1 MHQVARN
8 ECSMRELVD
17 IHNRELMARIFDT
30 VNKAPDR
37 PPAVLGGEGLYE
49 CPRAGI
55 AALAGW
61 QLEHIRAFAVEL
73 SELAV
78 VLKDVCTPSACPQ
91 MKATDEWMYLCAAH
105 KQPQVRG
112 QDIFRPVRS
121 PLRAR
126 SLAPARS
133 RSRPPRIQTYTH
145 TIEHRSAALS
155 TT

>member
-37 PPAVLGGEGLYE
+37 PPAVLSGEGLYE

-105 KQPQVRG
+105 KQPQECCAIDYIVHTLDGTAGLSRVG
-112 QDIFRPVRS
+112 SRTRPH
-121 PLRAR
+121 
-126 SLAPARS
+126 
-133 RSRPPRIQTYTH
+133 TH
-145 TIEHRSAALS
+145 THTHAHANTRQHCRSAPC
-155 TT
+155 